1 MENQPVV
8 HQHHEW
14 IGIGQR
20 VVRPPLPPRCARD
33 PLIPAPARSRAMYRG
48 ATIASDAACD
58 DAPIQPE
65 SRDESAVM
73 GVAAAMSTNVIRPF
87 PACSLRSPAAVG

>member
-1 MENQPVV
+1 
-8 HQHHEW
+8 
-14 IGIGQR
+14 
-20 VVRPPLPPRCARD
+20 
-33 PLIPAPARSRAMYRG
+33 MYRG